1 MTDRRPP
8 SVRSEAAARLTSL
21 IRALVVCA
29 LALWALPVPAQ
40 RNESGP
46 GGGWLS
52 DPGSIETVSGEVVR
66 VEKVSHAGAG
76 RAMYLVLRTDTGEVF
91 PIALGPE
98 WVVERH
104 ALRIH
109 AGDRI
114 EVTGWCIVRGKSA
127 LLAATVKKGDES
139 LLLRDWH
146 GIPVWSR
153 GGGRRAR

>member
-76 RAMYLVLRTDTGEVF
+76 RAMYLVLRRDTGEVF

-104 ALRIH
+104 ALSIH

>member
-76 RAMYLVLRTDTGEVF
+76 RAMYLVLRRDTGEVF
-91 PIALGPE
+91 PSP
-98 WVVERH
+98 WVPS
-104 ALRIH
+104 
-109 AGDRI
+109 
-114 EVTGWCIVRGKSA
+114 GWSSGTR
-127 LLAATVKKGDES
+127 
-139 LLLRDWH
+139 
-146 GIPVWSR
+146 
-153 GGGRRAR
+153 